1 MRRSLVFG
9 PPLLLALLACSEAAD
24 GPPSSGQAG
33 AGGGGSGG
41 ATAGMGG
48 RGSSSTTGGSAG
60 AGVSGGG
67 AAGASGS
74 GGAGGNG
81 GGESGGA
88 GGSAGSGG
96 SGGGGLPAGC
106 VEAGTPG
113 KTGRQCDPGTEGN
126 GTFDQPQ
133 PQNNLPPEAQ
143 GSPEGELSGGKQ
155 LQSKI
160 FGYGFNYR
168 TYKPTAYQAG
178 KPAALM
184 IFQDGGNYTGNFKAP
199 RVIDNLIKDGSVP
212 VIISVYIDPTGQR
225 SVEYDTRDDKY
236 GKMITT
242 ELLPELRK
250 SFDLVEDPN
259 GFAIG
264 GHSSGG
270 GCAFNVAWQFTDLF
284 HKVLTHSGTF
294 VNLKTPGNYDYVD
307 IVTEQPKKP
316 LRVTLLAGSN
326 DLECCNKTWF
336 GVNNEMAAS
345 LTEAQY
351 PYRYM
356 KSSTQH
362 GPTQWHFNDFPAG
375 MRWLWRGYTLPHY
388 AVTK

>member
-1 MRRSLVFG
+1 M
-9 PPLLLALLACSEAAD
+9 
-24 GPPSSGQAG
+24 
-33 AGGGGSGG
+33 GGGGS
-41 ATAGMGG
+41 
-48 RGSSSTTGGSAG
+48 SSTAGGSAAAG
-60 AGVSGGG
+60 ASGGG

-74 GGAGGNG
+74 GGSGGSSYG
-81 GGESGGA
+81 GGGGA
-88 GGSAGSGG
+88 SGSGG
-96 SGGGGLPAGC
+96 SGGTGGGLPAGC

-113 KTGRQCDPGTEGN
+113 KTGRQCDPGEEGN
-126 GTFDQPQ
+126 GTFDQPSPAGNQ
-133 PQNNLPPEAQ
+133 PPESQ
-143 GSPEGELSGGKQ
+143 GSAEGELTPKKQ
-155 LQSKI
+155 LQSKV

-184 IFQDGGNYTGNFKAP
+184 IFQDGDNYTRDDRFRAP
-199 RVIDNLIKDGSVP
+199 RVFDTLIKEGSVP
-212 VIISVYIDPTGQR
+212 VIISVYIDPTNQR
-225 SVEYDTRDDKY
+225 SDEYDTRDDKY

-270 GCAFNVAWQFTDLF
+270 GCAFNVGWLFNDLF
-284 HKVLTHSGTF
+284 RKVMTHSGTF
-294 VNLKTPGNYDYVD
+294 VNLQTPGNYDYVD
-307 IVTEQPKKP
+307 IVVEQPKKP
-316 LRVTLLAGSN
+316 LRVTLLSGSA
-326 DLECCNKTWF
+326 DLECCGKTWF
-336 GVNNEMAAS
+336 GVNNEMAES

-356 KSSTQH
+356 KSNTDH
-362 GPTQWHFNDFPAG
+362 GPTRWHFNDFPAG
-375 MRWLWRGYTLPHY
+375 LRWLWRGYTLPHY